1 MKLSGAGTTAI
12 AVGLMGCGNGD
23 GKDPEDILG
32 DGGGPDAVDGGLPDT
47 GPDVRP
53 EDLNDLGPDPD
64 LKEIGPDPD
73 LHEVGSDIEDIQPD
87 ELGPGC
93 PEMPDWVDA
102 REPKEGVETTTIC
115 PYCGCGCGLIVTAA
129 DVDGENKVVNTEGDP
144 DHPINEGALCSKGQA
159 LYQVSNNERRLTKV
173 LHRAPGA
180 ADWDEVSWD
189 DALTAIAAKV
199 KATRDATFEET
210 DGEGRTVNRTEG
222 IGLMGSAALDNEEC
236 YALRK
241 MATALGL
248 VFIEHQARI

>member
-1 MKLSGAGTTAI
+1 LKLSGAGTTAI

-23 GKDPEDILG
+23 GKDDPDILG
-32 DGGGPDAVDGGLPDT
+32 DVGADAVDGGPGDIGGELP
-47 GPDVRP
+47 PDKDIGKELPPDKDIVEELP
-53 EDLNDLGPDPD
+53 PDPD
-64 LKEIGPDPD
+64 
-73 LHEVGSDIEDIQPD
+73 IEG
-87 ELGPGC
+87 ELPEDVGPGC

-210 DGEGRTVNRTEG
+210 DGEGRTVNRTDG

>member
-1 MKLSGAGTTAI
+1 MKLSGAGTTAL

-23 GKDPEDILG
+23 GKDDPEDILG
-32 DGGGPDAVDGGLPDT
+32 EGVGADLRGDT
-47 GPDVRP
+47 GFDV
-53 EDLNDLGPDPD
+53 EPDPD
-64 LKEIGPDPD
+64 IVGELPPDPD
-73 LHEVGSDIEDIQPD
+73 IVGELPPD
-87 ELGPGC
+87 PDVAPDVQPGC
-93 PEMPDWVDA
+93 PDMPDWVDA

-115 PYCGCGCGLIVTAA
+115 PYCACGCGLIVTAA
-129 DVDGENKVVNTEGDP
+129 DVDGETKVVNTEGDP

-159 LYQVSNNERRLTKV
+159 LYQVANNERRLTKV